1 MLLEQKIIA
10 ILTLSTFV
18 LASCGKTEEVAVKQE
33 IEKKYAKLDTIKLGN
48 FAEELKLTG
57 KIASS
62 KETVI
67 RAQIWGA
74 VL

>member
-1 MLLEQKIIA
+1 MKKVIR

-18 LASCGKTEEVAVKQE
+18 LASCGKTEVVEQKQVVD
-33 IEKKYAKLDTIKLGN
+33 KKYAKVETLALSN

-57 KIASS
+57 KIAAS

-67 RAQIWGA
+67 SAQI
-74 VL
+74 